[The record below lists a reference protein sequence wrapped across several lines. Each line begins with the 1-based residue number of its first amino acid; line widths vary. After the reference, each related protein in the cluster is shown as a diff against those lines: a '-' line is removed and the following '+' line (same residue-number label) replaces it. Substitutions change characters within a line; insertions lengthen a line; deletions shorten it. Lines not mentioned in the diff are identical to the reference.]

1 MHVHQLLFLGL
12 NGRVA
17 ALDRETGEVVW
28 EWTAKDPDRQR
39 PVGGY
44 MAVLVDHGQ
53 LFVSA
58 NGYTYRLDPLTGDEL
73 WANPLRGWGLGP
85 AALATS
91 TTASSQQVLTAAAA
105 QRQAEEQAQAATTAI
120 IAATA
125 GS

>member
-1 MHVHQLLFLGL
+1 MSVHQLLFLGL

-17 ALDRETGEVVW
+17 ALNRDSGELVW
-28 EWTAKDPDRQR
+28 EWTAKDPDKHRA
-39 PVGGY
+39 VGGY
-44 MAVLVDHGQ
+44 MTLLADQGQ

-58 NGYTYRLDPLTGDEL
+58 NGFTYRLDPLTGAEV

-91 TTASSQQVLTAAAA
+91 TAASSQQSLTAAAA
-105 QRQAEEQAQAATTAI
+105 QQAATTAAI
-120 IAATA
+120 VATT